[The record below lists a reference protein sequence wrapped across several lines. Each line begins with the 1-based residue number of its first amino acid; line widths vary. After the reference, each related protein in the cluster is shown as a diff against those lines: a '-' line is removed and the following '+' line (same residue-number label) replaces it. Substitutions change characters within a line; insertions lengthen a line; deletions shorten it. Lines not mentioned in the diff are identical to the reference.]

1 MISAVEGDDASWAL
15 RAAHTLHGGRGEGQG
30 VGGRCAQGDDL
41 GKSSRGGKARGG
53 LEGSEPPREARTRA
67 PAPPP
72 LRSPRWSGLCSP
84 VPPRPPLLRSPVSSL
99 SPARN
104 HLGPHIGDLP
114 AVPNTCLPAVL
125 KTTWALLCSRLPA
138 APPLL
143 TVSASSRGIPPPQS
157 QLEIPSTG

>member
-1 MISAVEGDDASWAL
+1 MRAGLSELRTHCTEGGEKG
-15 RAAHTLHGGRGEGQG
+15 RAGG
-30 VGGRCAQGDDL
+30 CAQEVDL
-41 GKSSRGGKARGG
+41 GKSSRGKARGG

-125 KTTWALLCSRLPA
+125 KPSSRRQDHTGPALFPPPRRSSSRDCLSLQSGNP
-138 APPLL
+138 
-143 TVSASSRGIPPPQS
+143 TSSVSA
-157 QLEIPSTG
+157 

>member
-1 MISAVEGDDASWAL
+1 MRAGLSELRTHCTEGGEKG
-15 RAAHTLHGGRGEGQG
+15 RAGG
-30 VGGRCAQGDDL
+30 CAQEVDL

-84 VPPRPPLLRSPVSSL
+84 VPPRPPLLRSPVRSL

-125 KTTWALLCSRLPA
+125 KPSSRPPRPHGPCFVPA
-138 APPLL
+138 SPPLL
-143 TVSASSRGIPPPQS
+143 LS
-157 QLEIPSTG
+157 